1 MEGTHQA
8 CVTEHKT
15 EKRLEKMSSDP
26 VREFV
31 DKMESIIQHDK
42 DGTLKERTLKGQID
56 IGEGKIINV
65 GQITKY
71 YFGNLVKGM
80 VPEGAE
86 IRKNRF
92 GGKIAKLKEKTK
104 FGGKFL
110 KLTLKQWRER
120 TKLP

>member
-8 CVTEHKT
+8 CVCRHA
-15 EKRLEKMSSDP
+15 S
-26 VREFV
+26 RE
-31 DKMESIIQHDK
+31 DRKK
-42 DGTLKERTLKGQID
+42 ARKA
-56 IGEGKIINV
+56 IINV